1 MSSPSIRRADR
12 VMPEARIPEF
22 VERGYSG
29 RLATVSEDG
38 FPYCVPLLY
47 VWMDGE
53 VYLHTTAARGHL
65 RSNVERD
72 PRVCFELDE
81 PQGVFDY
88 GRFECDSGLAYRS
101 VCLFGRIRIVDDREV
116 KQRFCEKLMEKYR
129 SPETTRPKGFFPR
142 LDIITVYALA
152 IERMTGKETLMPPLS
167 EQWPAVDQTRTPHA
181 VPPAESL
188 K

>member
-12 VMPEARIPEF
+12 VMPEAHIPEF
-22 VERGYSG
+22 IAQGYSG

-53 VYLHTTAARGHL
+53 VHLHTTAARGHL
-65 RSNVERD
+65 RANIDHD
-72 PRVCFELDE
+72 PRACFAIDE
-81 PQGVFDY
+81 PEAVFDY

-101 VCLFGRIRIVDDREV
+101 VCLFGRIRIVDDGAV
-116 KQRFCEKLMEKYR
+116 KQRFCERLMAKYR
-129 SPETTRPKGFFPR
+129 TPETTRPKGFFPR
-142 LDIITVYALA
+142 IDIITVYALA
-152 IERMTGKETLMPPLS
+152 IERMTGKQTLLPPLS

-181 VPPAESL
+181 VPPPETL